1 MAIENR
7 TDNTLNPFII
17 GGDASADDDGVIFKD
32 AGRTAV
38 LAQYTLLSR
47 IPGTRKWIPF
57 TDETATDGTEKPIG
71 ILMSGPI
78 TAALIAAADVPGQ
91 VILRTN
97 ARFDRGQI
105 VIENSKTL
113 NTVIATEDVTVAD
126 YLIGVGLVPEY
137 TQNLSE
143 LENS

>member
-7 TDNTLNPFII
+7 TDNTLNPFVI
-17 GGDASADDDGVIFKD
+17 GGDPVAQDNETLLKD
-32 AGRTAV
+32 AGRSAV
-38 LAQYTLLSR
+38 LANRTLLSR
-47 IPGTRKWIPF
+47 VPGTRKWVPF
-57 TDETATDGTEKPIG
+57 TDETATDGTEKPQG

-78 TAALIAAADVPGQ
+78 TAAALAAADVTGQ
-91 VILRTN
+91 VILRVG
-97 ARFDRGQI
+97 RFDAGQI

-113 NTVIATEDVTVAD
+113 NTVITSEDVTVAD
-126 YLIGVGLVPEY
+126 YLIGMGLVPES

>member
-1 MAIENR
+1 MGIENR
-7 TDNTLNPFII
+7 QDNELNPFII
-17 GGDASADDDGVIFKD
+17 GGEPMADDDGVIFTD
-32 AGRTAV
+32 AGRTEV
-38 LAQYTLLSR
+38 LEQYTLLSR
-47 IPGTRKWIPF
+47 IPASRKWTPF
-57 TDETATDGTEKPIG
+57 TDETATDGTEKPLG

-78 TAALIAAADVPGQ
+78 TAAAIAAGDVTGQ
-91 VILRTN
+91 VILRTG

-113 NTVIATEDVTVAD
+113 NTVIASEDVIVAD